1 MHESKLSR
9 EQALALLRQ
18 YNKEPFHIQ
27 HALTV
32 EGVMRWYANELG
44 HADEADYWATVG
56 LLHDIDF
63 ELYPDQ
69 HCKKAPELLAGGGV
83 GEDMIHAICSHG
95 YGICCDVEPQE
106 EMEKV
111 LFAADELTGLIWS
124 AALMRPSKSVQDM
137 ELKSLKKKYKDK
149 KFAAGCSRDVIQTG
163 AERLGWALDTLLERT
178 ILAMR
183 SCEESV
189 AAEMAALGLA

>member
-1 MHESKLSR
+1 MHESKLTR
-9 EQALALLRQ
+9 PQALDLLRQ
-18 YNKEPFHIQ
+18 YNKEPFHLQ

-44 HADEADYWATVG
+44 HSDEADYWATVG

-63 ELYPDQ
+63 ELYPEQ
-69 HCKKAPELLAGGGV
+69 HCRKAPGLLAAGGV

-124 AALMRPSKSVQDM
+124 AALMRPSRSVQDM

-149 KFAAGCSRDVIQTG
+149 KFAASCSREVIQTG
-163 AERLGWALDTLLERT
+163 AERLGWELDTLLERT

-189 AAEMAALGLA
+189 AAELAALGLA

>member
-1 MHESKLSR
+1 MHESKLTR
-9 EQALALLRQ
+9 PQALDLLRQ

-44 HADEADYWATVG
+44 HSDEADYWAAVG

-63 ELYPDQ
+63 ELYPEQ
-69 HCKKAPELLAGGGV
+69 HCQKAPELLAAGGV

-95 YGICCDVEPQE
+95 YGICCNIEPQE

-163 AERLGWALDTLLERT
+163 AERLGWELDTLLEHT

-183 SCEESV
+183 SCEASV
-189 AAEMAALGLA
+189 AAELAALGLA